1 MTDWEQIRKEHG
13 PAVWAVAYRILAR
26 YEDACDCLQEV
37 FLEAI
42 RSPQSAE
49 VRNWGGFLRWL
60 ATRRAI
66 DGLRKRRRQATQAMI
81 ANPTGPDEAD
91 QVELHETIEIVRREL
106 ARLTESQAAAFW
118 MSSAEQMTY
127 EQIAEQMQITPNA
140 VGMLIHRARQQLKQ
154 SLRSLVEGEE
164 PTR

>member
-1 MTDWEQIRKEHG
+1 MTDWEQIRREHG
-13 PAVWAVAYRILAR
+13 PAVWAVAYRILAHD
-26 YEDACDCLQEV
+26 EDARDCLQEV

-66 DGLRKRRRQATQAMI
+66 DALRKRRRQATHAMS
-81 ANPTGPDEAD
+81 AEPSGPTQAD
-91 QVELHETIEIVRREL
+91 QVELNETIEIIRREL
-106 ARLTESQAAAFW
+106 ARLPESQAAAFW

-127 EQIAEQMQITPNA
+127 EQIAEHMHITPNA
-140 VGMLIHRARQQLKQ
+140 VGLLIHRARQQLKV
-154 SLRSLVEGEE
+154 SLRSLVEGQE

>member
-1 MTDWEQIRKEHG
+1 MTDWEQIRKEYG
-13 PAVWAVAYRILAR
+13 PAVWAVAYRILAHH
-26 YEDACDCLQEV
+26 EDARDCLQEV

-66 DGLRKRRRQATQAMI
+66 DALRKRRRNATQAMG
-81 ANPTGPDEAD
+81 AEPSGPDPVD
-91 QVELHETIEIVRREL
+91 PVELHETIEIIRREL
-106 ARLTESQAAAFW
+106 ARLPDSQAAAFW

-127 EQIAEQMQITPNA
+127 EQIAEQLQITPNA
-140 VGMLIHRARQQLKQ
+140 VGMLIHRARQQLKL
-154 SLRSLVEGEE
+154 SLRPLVEGEE
-164 PTR
+164 PIQ

>member
-1 MTDWEQIRKEHG
+1 MTDWEQIRREHG
-13 PAVWAVAYRILAR
+13 PAVWAVAYRILAHD
-26 YEDACDCLQEV
+26 EDAHDCLQEV

-49 VRNWGGFLRWL
+49 VRTWGGFLRWL

-66 DGLRKRRRQATQAMI
+66 DGLRKRRRHATQAMS
-81 ANPTGPDEAD
+81 AEPSGPEPVD
-91 QVELHETIEIVRREL
+91 QVELNETIEIIRREL
-106 ARLTESQAAAFW
+106 ARLPESQAAAFW

-140 VGMLIHRARQQLKQ
+140 VGMLIHRARQQLKL
-154 SLRSLVEGEE
+154 SLRPLVEGEE